1 MVKLI
6 FVKSNPMIN
15 KYQKSITID
24 EIWDMV
30 FDSYPK
36 DMENFD
42 TMTENQAYRL
52 LQKLWDKLEKK
63 TYK

>member
-1 MVKLI
+1 M
-6 FVKSNPMIN
+6 
-15 KYQKSITID
+15 KYKKTITID
-24 EIWDMV
+24 EIWDMI
-30 FDSYPK
+30 FDSFPK

-52 LQKLWDKLEKK
+52 LQKFWVKLEKK

>member
-1 MVKLI
+1 MKE
-6 FVKSNPMIN
+6 
-15 KYQKSITID
+15 YQKSITID

-52 LQKLWDKLEKK
+52 INKFWDKLEKI